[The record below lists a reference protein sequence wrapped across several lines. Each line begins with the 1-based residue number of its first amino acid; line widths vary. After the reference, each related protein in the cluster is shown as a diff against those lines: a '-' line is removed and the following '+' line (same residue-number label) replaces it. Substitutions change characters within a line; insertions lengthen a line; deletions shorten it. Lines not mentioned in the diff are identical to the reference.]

1 MVLCVVVRGGD
12 ILSSLF
18 LYLSL
23 TFSLSILLLYFLFVI
38 FAVDLIK
45 KEF

>member
-1 MVLCVVVRGGD
+1 MVFCVVVRGGD

-23 TFSLSILLLYFLFVI
+23 TFSLSTLLLCFLFVI
-38 FAVDLIK
+38 FAVDFIK
-45 KEF
+45 TEF